1 MRKKCPTQL
10 SDHTIRDYTNNNY
23 EQEQDRSNRFN
34 REDNRE
40 YNRSCSREFV
50 SYANEQS
57 IISYFTNALLIFNSK
72 SMYLQDIAIIKQ
84 KAFKLLEIKYF
95 YFELS
100 KNTYAIENYIIFEK
114 DVFYCDVYM
123 FTQQIRRVIAT
134 KKINKQFYLCLRE
147 FTII

>member
-1 MRKKCPTQL
+1 
-10 SDHTIRDYTNNNY
+10 
-23 EQEQDRSNRFN
+23 
-34 REDNRE
+34 
-40 YNRSCSREFV
+40 
-50 SYANEQS
+50 
-57 IISYFTNALLIFNSK
+57 
-72 SMYLQDIAIIKQ
+72 MYLQDIAIIKQ